1 MKKMLSAVGLSIFT
15 TAGLVTYV
23 LINKNTKRNADKL
36 INSMLDEAN
45 NLVKDMK

>member
-1 MKKMLSAVGLSIFT
+1 MNKMLGTIGLTMIG
-15 TAGLVTYV
+15 TAGLMTYV
-23 LINKNTKRNADKL
+23 LINKNTKKNADKL